1 MQSTLPFYPV
11 QASNF
16 AGSVDALF
24 SFILLTCV
32 FFSVLV
38 TLLIIVAALKFK
50 AVVNERRLRAD
61 TPISARGN
69 PGSTRL
75 AFREKRP
82 DGSYRLMAKPSDFRK
97 ILCGIWMGAGT
108 CHL

>member
-50 AVVNERRLRAD
+50 RK
-61 TPISARGN
+61 SAGEV
-69 PGSTRL
+69 GSTDEGEVRC
-75 AFREKRP
+75 R
-82 DGSYRLMAKPSDFRK
+82 
-97 ILCGIWMGAGT
+97 
-108 CHL
+108 HLRSP